1 MRGWI
6 PILLVVVFVKECSTK
21 NGEHMFPYGTDQGD
35 RDLATENG
43 DYLMLDLPEPLPIY
57 TSSHSDDDGVKKLA
71 VSALICNNHMFKDSK
86 FIPHKDLFREWS

>member
-1 MRGWI
+1 
-6 PILLVVVFVKECSTK
+6 
-21 NGEHMFPYGTDQGD
+21 MFPYGTDQGD

-71 VSALICNNHMFKDSK
+71 VSALICKNYRFKDSK
-86 FIPHKDLFREWS
+86 FIPTKNPFTLINLQILHGDTEKIHKLVSIKYINK